1 MKAVTGA
8 SGFFGRA
15 LERALAPQGGL
26 RGLFRAE
33 SELSRHWQASGHEV
47 VFGDLEDRAALDAL
61 VAGADTVFH
70 LAARMGKDDPE
81 ASRRVNVLGTEHVAR
96 AARAAGVRRFVHV
109 SSISVYAATPHE
121 GEITEDVVPQR
132 VDRLN
137 PYSATKYQSEL
148 ALEALASNG
157 EAPPFTIIRPTNV
170 YGPWSRPWFLDWAR
184 RVERVPFAI
193 GGDIA
198 IDVVHVD
205 DVIAALIDAATT
217 PAAEGEV
224 LHIGHETV
232 LLGDF
237 AQCIGRAV
245 GREVRK
251 LPAGI
256 DYLVRALLEAAYPI
270 VKGGRRSMSL
280 LHPVRYPHDK
290 AERLIGYAPQIRL
303 ADSVES
309 LGRWYRDEYSAK
321 SDQAEPT

>member
-15 LERALAPQGGL
+15 LERALAPEGGL

-81 ASRRVNVLGTEHVAR
+81 ASHRVNVLGTEHVAR
-96 AARAAGVRRFVHV
+96 AARAAGVRRFVPV
-109 SSISVYAATPHE
+109 SSISVYLD
-121 GEITEDVVPQR
+121 ILDDVVQ
-132 VDRLN
+132 
-137 PYSATKYQSEL
+137 
-148 ALEALASNG
+148 
-157 EAPPFTIIRPTNV
+157 
-170 YGPWSRPWFLDWAR
+170 
-184 RVERVPFAI
+184 
-193 GGDIA
+193 
-198 IDVVHVD
+198 VD
-205 DVIAALIDAATT
+205 DVIAALIDAANS
-217 PAAEGEV
+217 PAAQGEV

-256 DYLVRALLEAAYPI
+256 DYVVRALLEAAYPI
-270 VKGGRRSMSL
+270 VKGGRCSMSL

-309 LGRWYRDEYSAK
+309 LGRWYRDEYLGK
-321 SDQAEPT
+321 STQAERT

>member
-15 LERALAPQGGL
+15 LERALAPQGRL

-33 SELSRHWQASGHEV
+33 SELSRHWETSGHEV
-47 VFGDLEDRAALDAL
+47 VFGDLDDRAALDAL

-70 LAARMGKDDPE
+70 LAARMAKDDPE
-81 ASRRVNVLGTEHVAR
+81 ASHRVNVLGTEHVAR

-109 SSISVYAATPHE
+109 SSISVYAATPHD
-121 GEITEDVVPQR
+121 GEITEAVVPQC

-137 PYSATKYQSEL
+137 PYSATKYRSEL
-148 ALEALASNG
+148 ALRALASND

-184 RVERVPFAI
+184 SVQRVPFAI

-198 IDVVHVD
+198 IDVVHVE
-205 DVIAALIDAATT
+205 DVVTALADAA
-217 PAAEGEV
+217 ASSSAEGEV
-224 LHIGHETV
+224 LHLGHETV

-237 AQCIGRAV
+237 AVCIGRAV
-245 GREVRK
+245 GREVKK
-251 LPAGI
+251 LPSSI
-256 DYLVRALLEAAYPI
+256 DYLIRALLEAAYPI

-280 LHPVRYPHDK
+280 LRPVRYPHDK
-290 AERLIGYAPQIRL
+290 AQHLIGYAPQIRL

-309 LGRWYRDEYSAK
+309 LGRWYRDEYLPKSAE
-321 SDQAEPT
+321 AERA

>member
-15 LERALAPQGGL
+15 LERALGPQGGL

-33 SELSRHWQASGHEV
+33 SDRSKHWRASGHEV
-47 VFGDLEDRAALDAL
+47 VLGDLGDRSALERL
-61 VAGADTVFH
+61 VAGADTVYH
-70 LAARMGKDDPE
+70 LAARMGKDNPR
-81 ASRRVNVLGTEHVAR
+81 ASHQVNVSGTAELAR
-96 AARAAGVRRFVHV
+96 AARAAGVRRFVYV
-109 SSISVYAATPHE
+109 SSISVYAATPHD
-121 GEITEDVVPQR
+121 GMITEDVIPQR

-137 PYSATKYQSEL
+137 PYSATKYEGELVLREL
-148 ALEALASNG
+148 AARD
-157 EAPPFTIIRPTNV
+157 EAPGFTIIRPTNV

-184 RVERVPFAI
+184 RVQRVPFAI
-193 GGDIA
+193 GGDIP

-205 DVIAALIDAATT
+205 DVVAALLR
-217 PAAEGEV
+217 AAEAPSAQGEV

-237 AQCIGRAV
+237 AVCVGQSV
-245 GREVRK
+245 GREVRR
-251 LPAGI
+251 LPASV

-280 LHPVRYPHDK
+280 LRPVRYPHDK
-290 AERLIGYAPQIRL
+290 AQRLIGYDPQIHL

-309 LGRWYRDEYSAK
+309 LGRWYREEYLARSAL
-321 SDQAEPT
+321 D